1 MMYIEVTIDW
11 SNAAVT

>member
-1 MMYIEVTIDW
+1 MMYTEVTIDW